1 MINLYNDDCLNILKQ
16 LKDKSVDLIVTDPPY
31 EMNVDHDGGKL
42 FASKNLM
49 LNKEL
54 PNLNL
59 DKGYDLKIIGKEL
72 IRVLK
77 YINIYVWCN
86 KLQLW
91 KYFEYYVGELKC
103 GYEIICWHK
112 SNALP
117 TYGGK
122 YLTDTEYC
130 LYFFEK
136 GHKLCH
142 HNKYEDAKTFF
153 VEPIN
158 IKDKKLYKHPTIKPL
173 NMMERFIMNSSNEK
187 DVVLDPFMGSGTTGV
202 ACKKLNRDFIGIEIN
217 NEYFKIAE
225 KRINS
230 IKNDNIN
237 EIFDL

>member
-42 FASKNLM
+42 FASKNLT

-72 IRVLK
+72 IRV
-77 YINIYVWCN
+77 
-86 KLQLW
+86 W

-122 YLTDTEYC
+122 YLT
-130 LYFFEK
+130 
-136 GHKLCH
+136 
-142 HNKYEDAKTFF
+142 
-153 VEPIN
+153 
-158 IKDKKLYKHPTIKPL
+158 
-173 NMMERFIMNSSNEK
+173 
-187 DVVLDPFMGSGTTGV
+187 
-202 ACKKLNRDFIGIEIN
+202 
-217 NEYFKIAE
+217 
-225 KRINS
+225 
-230 IKNDNIN
+230 
-237 EIFDL
+237 